1 MIRTTVLLSVALSCL
16 SVHAAPASLQQCAA
30 ISDDAQRLNCY
41 DQLAAR
47 TLPDSLAAIAPA
59 PDAQPLPA
67 VKPAEAVPAVGGL
80 AGAPDAPAAIA
91 PVPDAQP
98 LPAVKPAEA
107 VPAVGGLAG
116 APDAPPVIVEEPT
129 AEEKFGLEHKQAVA
143 EDAPET
149 LTLRISKKKKDAYGK
164 WVLTLENGQVW
175 KQTDGTRYS
184 FRNKDGLVVIVR
196 GAMSSFFI
204 GEPDRSKRI
213 RAKRVK

>member
-47 TLPDSLAAIAPA
+47 TLPDSPAAIAPET
-59 PDAQPLPA
+59 QPLPA
-67 VKPAEAVPAVGGL
+67 VQPAPGGL
-80 AGAPDAPAAIA
+80 AGAPDAPT
-91 PVPDAQP
+91 VM
-98 LPAVKPAEA
+98 AV
-107 VPAVGGLAG
+107 
-116 APDAPPVIVEEPT
+116 EPT

-149 LTLRISKKKKDAYGK
+149 LTLRISKKKKNAYGK

-175 KQTDGTRYS
+175 QQTDSTRYN
-184 FRNKDGLVVIVR
+184 FNHKDGLVVISR
-196 GAMSSFFI
+196 GSVGSFFI
-204 GEPDRSKRI
+204 GQPDRNKRI

>member
-47 TLPDSLAAIAPA
+47 TQPDSPAAIAPA

-80 AGAPDAPAAIA
+80 AGAPD
-91 PVPDAQP
+91 V
-98 LPAVKPAEA
+98 
-107 VPAVGGLAG
+107 
-116 APDAPPVIVEEPT
+116 PPVMVEEPT
-129 AEEKFGLEHKQAVA
+129 AEEKFGLEHKQVIA
-143 EDAPET
+143 EDAPEA
-149 LTLRISKKKKDAYGK
+149 LTLRISKKKKNAYGK

-175 KQTDGTRYS
+175 KQTDSTRFS
-184 FRNKDGLVVIVR
+184 FKNKDGLVVITR
-196 GAMSSFFI
+196 GAVGSFFI
-204 GEPDRSKRI
+204 GEPDRNKRV